1 MKSLT
6 NEPTAL
12 DPLQVAL
19 LLFQGVLEFDVRHA
33 QEADAFCVLQEDG
46 GIQLHSSPGAVP
58 YFLIDAR
65 EARVLAARLLEA
77 AAQQE
82 KGSKK

>member
-1 MKSLT
+1 MTLPE
-6 NEPTAL
+6 NP

-19 LLFQGVLEFDVRHA
+19 LLFEGVLNFDQRHA
-33 QEADAFCVLQEDG
+33 LESDAYCVLQEDG
-46 GIQLHSSPGAVP
+46 GIQIHPVTGQEMH
-58 YFLIDAR
+58 FLVDSR

-82 KGSKK
+82 KGKKK